1 MEMLSRP
8 MDLVR
13 YKAWLDRAVRLCT
26 SFSDAMQDLFLA
38 HVGGIGRGLNVD
50 DHAAKVFVEA
60 EVRASVVF
68 QLSRILTAAIKSAKN
83 GDKF

>member
-1 MEMLSRP
+1 

-83 GDKF
+83 GNKF